1 MTHDQHFTEERPRL
15 LAVAYNMLGQVADAE
30 DVVQDAYLRWHS
42 LRDTTVDKPP
52 AMLTTIVTRLAI
64 DRLRR
69 AKRER
74 EQYIGPWLPDPVVDG
89 SDLSEQ
95 MVNNEQVTYALLATM
110 ERLAPVERA
119 VFLLRDVFDYDYA
132 DIAEIVEKSPDNCRQ
147 IAARA
152 RQHVGAARVRTR
164 PTKREA
170 HALQR
175 AFARAVR
182 SGDLSRMTRLLADDA
197 ILFSDGG
204 PSVTAARKPIF
215 GALNIAKLWVGLVRK
230 ADQSVGVRFCTVA
243 GDPAY
248 RLDYVDRPQSVVV
261 LEISDRQITGIRM
274 VLNPDKLALLGPPPP
289 LRPIARVAIRLAQ
302 RFSRPG

>member
-1 MTHDQHFTEERPRL
+1 
-15 LAVAYNMLGQVADAE
+15 MLGQVADAE

-152 RQHVGAARVRTR
+152 RQHVGARTATCIRARRSQRRPEPNDTLARRRRHPVQRRRT
-164 PTKREA
+164 
-170 HALQR
+170 
-175 AFARAVR
+175 
-182 SGDLSRMTRLLADDA
+182 
-197 ILFSDGG
+197 FSDGG
-204 PSVTAARKPIF
+204 TQTHLRRAQHREALGRA
-215 GALNIAKLWVGLVRK
+215 GAK
-230 ADQSVGVRFCTVA
+230 S
-243 GDPAY
+243 
-248 RLDYVDRPQSVVV
+248 RP
-261 LEISDRQITGIRM
+261 ERRC
-274 VLNPDKLALLGPPPP
+274 ALLHGGRRSRLPTG
-289 LRPIARVAIRLAQ
+289 LRGSAAVGR
-302 RFSRPG
+302 RP